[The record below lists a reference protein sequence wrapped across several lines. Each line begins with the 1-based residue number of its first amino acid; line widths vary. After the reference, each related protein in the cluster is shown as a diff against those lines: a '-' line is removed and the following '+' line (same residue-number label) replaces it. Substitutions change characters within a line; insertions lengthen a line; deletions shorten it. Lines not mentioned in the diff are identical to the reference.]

1 MRKILK
7 SCRKYA
13 FAVTCFALALA
24 SILSAP
30 VLMGQSAT
38 TGAITG
44 TVKDSSGAV
53 IPNAT
58 VTVTSL
64 ATGQARTAT
73 TGSSGTYTVGFLPP
87 DNYSV
92 KFEAAGFGT
101 ATVPSITLNVTETP
115 TLDQVLT
122 IGTQSQQVEVHGEAA
137 ELVQTT
143 SATNG
148 TVIDSKTVTEVPL
161 TTRNYTNLMGL
172 SAGVQATVFNAVTL
186 GRGSQDI
193 EVNGAGPS
201 QNNYSQDGASI
212 NSYSATGRVA
222 DSGNNPGMAI
232 VNPDAIA
239 EFKIQ
244 TSMYDASYGRNP
256 GANVNVVTKSGT
268 NQYHGTAFEFFRNTD
283 LNAND
288 YFRKTNLPIGGVPQN
303 GRPILNQNQFGGSF
317 GGPIKKDKLFFF
329 VSEQETRQ
337 INGAAAQGYS
347 DPSVPAIPGGDR
359 STPAFQA
366 ALGAAFGP
374 VGAPGCAG
382 LLSNGSTSVGGVQ
395 IACNGSNINPV
406 ALKILNLKL
415 ANGSYFVPGSG
426 LASGANATIFQSS
439 PVHFTEH
446 QVIGNFDYQINQK
459 NTLAFRFFWSHDP
472 ASITESCAGSGSGAN
487 ATGTI
492 TPCLLGAPGLTNFPA
507 MYDTLRL
514 TTLVTNNFVNEARL
528 SIQTIQAHP
537 VQQIPFTNAQV
548 GIANIIPAEPSL
560 DTIIIKNPNV
570 QFGAGNNLANFDD
583 TGAWIA
589 ADSISWS
596 HGKHTVRAG
605 FEYERDRVN
614 EIALKLSLGTLTFQ
628 NFQDFL
634 LGLPGC
640 APSLSATAC
649 TASGLAGTT
658 NGSFSGSNLNSTGTN
673 GYGGPNGLTQ
683 NFRDNILDGFVQ
695 DDFKLSSNLTL
706 NIGVRWEYD
715 GWPFEI
721 NGKNTNTWFSNL
733 GGAGNI
739 PVGTTV
745 NGVAGTLGNSPA
757 TGSLDAWVVASNYNP
772 ANYAAPP
779 VAGVGQ
785 SPFPGVGNFPKDALA
800 PRFGVAWKPLPTDR
814 LSVRAGFG
822 VFYDRLGYSFTGR
835 SNGAPPYSSVLGNS
849 GSANYAASFSQPYLP
864 GPYSFGWPTSDIRWI
879 NLANGTSS
887 NINTPGPV
895 GPNLP
900 VPTTNQ
906 YNLSVQYEF
915 LNGWLLD
922 LGYVGSHGYHLY
934 PQSNYTEAEYN
945 GAVLAS
951 PSNPVNG
958 LTLDSTGNASLRVPY
973 LGFAAGGLFSDQTN
987 TWAKYNSL
995 QATVKKQLSH
1005 GLTFSAAYSYSRS
1018 ITTAYYINYN
1028 GATAAQNYHGLNG
1041 FYRPQRLALNYNW
1054 ELPIPQHDGLLG
1066 KATNGW
1072 SVSGVTVIQDG
1083 DPQTPVDSRGG
1094 TAYGFGPGTRPLS
1107 LAVLASGKTSKDEA
1121 STLGGNDV
1129 NRLGCANTAL
1139 NASGAGTCAGGGW
1152 FNRSAFDQLA
1162 FVSPTQ
1168 GGDGVGID
1176 PNHVAGNYP
1185 TLWGNSGLGALL
1197 GPGQFNFD
1205 ISIQKMTVVG
1215 GIHEGAAL
1223 QFRTD
1228 FFNAFNH
1235 PQFSDPNSVDLST
1248 ANFGQITT
1256 TSVNPRLIQ
1265 FSLKYIF

>member
-1 MRKILK
+1 MPSAGTLRGIKPWVGKNVLEGKTMNKILK
-7 SCRKYA
+7 PCRKYA
-13 FAVTCFALALA
+13 FVVCCLAVSLLLA
-24 SILSAP
+24 SVAP
-30 VLMGQSAT
+30 VVMGQSAT

-73 TGSSGTYTVGFLPP
+73 TGSSGEYTVGFLPP

-148 TVIDSKTVTEVPL
+148 TVIDSKTVTDVPL

-172 SAGVQATVFNAVTL
+172 SAGVQATVFNAITL

-288 YFRKTNLPIGGVPQN
+288 FFRKTNLPIGGVPQN

-347 DPSVPAIPGGDR
+347 DPSVPAIPLGDR

-366 ALGAAFGP
+366 ALGAAFG
-374 VGAPGCAG
+374 AGCG
-382 LLSNGSTSVGGVQ
+382 TLLSNGSTSVGGVQ

-415 ANGSYFVPGSG
+415 ANGSYFVPSSG
-426 LASGANATIFQSS
+426 LASGGNATIFQSS

-446 QVIGNFDYQINQK
+446 QVIGNFDYVINQK

-570 QFGAGNNLANFDD
+570 QFGAGNNLANYDD

-640 APSLSATAC
+640 APSLSAAAC

-695 DDFKLSSNLTL
+695 DDFKLSSNLTVNMGL
-706 NIGVRWEYD
+706 RWEYD

-757 TGSLDAWVVASNYNP
+757 TGSLDGWVVASNYNP
-772 ANYAAPP
+772 ANYTAPP
-779 VAGVGQ
+779 VGRRGTESVPWRGPVPEGRLCSAFWRCLEA
-785 SPFPGVGNFPKDALA
+785 SA
-800 PRFGVAWKPLPTDR
+800 PRTDCRSAPDSVFSMTAWVIPSLAGPT
-814 LSVRAGFG
+814 VR
-822 VFYDRLGYSFTGR
+822 
-835 SNGAPPYSSVLGNS
+835 PPTPPSLGNS

-864 GPYSFGWPTSDIRWI
+864 GPYSFGWPT
-879 NLANGTSS
+879 
-887 NINTPGPV
+887 
-895 GPNLP
+895 
-900 VPTTNQ
+900 Q
-906 YNLSVQYEF
+906 
-915 LNGWLLD
+915 
-922 LGYVGSHGYHLY
+922 
-934 PQSNYTEAEYN
+934 
-945 GAVLAS
+945 
-951 PSNPVNG
+951 
-958 LTLDSTGNASLRVPY
+958 
-973 LGFAAGGLFSDQTN
+973 
-987 TWAKYNSL
+987 
-995 QATVKKQLSH
+995 
-1005 GLTFSAAYSYSRS
+1005 
-1018 ITTAYYINYN
+1018 
-1028 GATAAQNYHGLNG
+1028 
-1041 FYRPQRLALNYNW
+1041 
-1054 ELPIPQHDGLLG
+1054 
-1066 KATNGW
+1066 
-1072 SVSGVTVIQDG
+1072 
-1083 DPQTPVDSRGG
+1083 
-1094 TAYGFGPGTRPLS
+1094 
-1107 LAVLASGKTSKDEA
+1107 
-1121 STLGGNDV
+1121 
-1129 NRLGCANTAL
+1129 
-1139 NASGAGTCAGGGW
+1139 
-1152 FNRSAFDQLA
+1152 
-1162 FVSPTQ
+1162 
-1168 GGDGVGID
+1168 
-1176 PNHVAGNYP
+1176 
-1185 TLWGNSGLGALL
+1185 
-1197 GPGQFNFD
+1197 
-1205 ISIQKMTVVG
+1205 
-1215 GIHEGAAL
+1215 
-1223 QFRTD
+1223 
-1228 FFNAFNH
+1228 
-1235 PQFSDPNSVDLST
+1235 
-1248 ANFGQITT
+1248 
-1256 TSVNPRLIQ
+1256 
-1265 FSLKYIF
+1265 

>member
-1 MRKILK
+1 MRRIRK
-7 SCRKYA
+7 SKCA
-13 FAVTCFALALA
+13 FAVTCLALALA

-44 TVKDSSGAV
+44 TVVDSSNAV
-53 IPNAT
+53 IPN
-58 VTVTSL
+58 VKITVTST

-73 TGSSGTYTVGFLPP
+73 SSSSGTYTVGFLPP
-87 DNYSV
+87 GTYSV
-92 KFEAAGFGT
+92 EFEAAGFGT
-101 ATVPSITLNVTETP
+101 ATVPSITVNVTEVP
-115 TLDQVLT
+115 TVNQILSV
-122 IGTQSQQVEVHGEAA
+122 GSQTTTVEVTTQA

-148 TVIDSKTVTEVPL
+148 TVIDSKTVTDIPL

-172 SAGVQATVFNAVTL
+172 SAGVQATVFNAITL

-212 NSYSATGRVA
+212 NSYSGTGRVG

-232 VNPDAIA
+232 VNPDAVA

-244 TSMYDASYGRNP
+244 TAMYDASYGRNP

-268 NQYHGTAFEFFRNTD
+268 NQFHGTAFEFFRNTV

-288 YFRKTNLPIGGVPQN
+288 YFRKLNPPPNPTS
-303 GRPILNQNQFGGSF
+303 RPVLNQNQFGGSF
-317 GGPIKKDKLFFF
+317 GGPIKKDKLFMFL
-329 VSEQETRQ
+329 SEQETRQ
-337 INGAAAQGYS
+337 INGAAAQGYAL
-347 DPSVPAIPGGDR
+347 PTLPGIPGGDR
-359 STPAFQA
+359 STPAFKA

-374 VGAPGCAG
+374 VGAAGCAG
-382 LLSNGSTSVGGVQ
+382 LLSNGTSSVGGVQ
-395 IACNGSNINPV
+395 VACNGSNINPV
-406 ALKILNLKL
+406 ALNILNLKL
-415 ANGSYFVPGSG
+415 SNGAYFVPGSG
-426 LASGANATIFQSS
+426 LSSGANATVAFSQ

-446 QVIGNFDYQINQK
+446 QVIGNFDYVINQK
-459 NTLAFRFFWSHDP
+459 NTLGFRFFWAHDP
-472 ASITESCAGSGSGAN
+472 AAITMSCAGSGGGAN
-487 ATGTI
+487 STGTI
-492 TPCLLGAPGLTNFPA
+492 TACLPGAPGLTNFPA

-528 SIQTIQAHP
+528 SLQTIQAHP

-560 DTIIIKNPNV
+560 DTIIINNPKI

-583 TGAWIA
+583 TGAWEA

-614 EIALKLSLGTLTFQ
+614 MIALKLSLGTLTFQ
-628 NFQDFL
+628 TFQDFL

-640 APSLSATAC
+640 SPAQV
-649 TASGLAGTT
+649 LAGCSTANPMGT
-658 NGSFSGSNLNSTGTN
+658 NGSSSGSNLNSTGTN

-695 DDFKLSSNLTL
+695 DDFKVSSNLMVNMGL
-706 NIGVRWEYD
+706 RWEYD
-715 GWPFEI
+715 GWPIEI

-733 GGAGNI
+733 GGASNI

-745 NGVAGTLGNSPA
+745 NGVAGTLGSSAA
-757 TGSLDAWVVASNYNP
+757 TGSLDAWVTASNYNP

-785 SPFPGVGNFPKDALA
+785 SPFPGVAQFPKDAFA
-800 PRFGVAWKPLPTDR
+800 PRFGVAWKPLSTDR
-814 LSVRAGFG
+814 LVVRGGFG
-822 VFYDRLGYSFTGR
+822 IFYDRLGYSFFGR
-835 SNGAPPYSSVLGNS
+835 TNGAPPYSSTLGQS
-849 GSANYAASFSQPYLP
+849 GSANFAATFAQPYP
-864 GPYSFGWPTSDIRWI
+864 AGPYSLGWPTTTIRYATLPNAAGI
-879 NLANGTSS
+879 GGSSS

-895 GPNLP
+895 GPFLP

-915 LNGWLLD
+915 LNGWVLD
-922 LGYVGSHGYHLY
+922 LGYVGSYAYHLF
-934 PQSNYTEAEYN
+934 PQSNFTEHEYN
-945 GAVLAS
+945 QAMLAS
-951 PSNPVNG
+951 PTHPVYG
-958 LTLDSTGNASLRVPY
+958 VTLDSTGNASERVPY
-973 LGFAAGGLFSDQTN
+973 LGFAPGGLFADETN
-987 TWAKYNSL
+987 TWSKYNSF

-1005 GLTFSAAYSYSRS
+1005 GLTFSAAYSFSRS
-1018 ITTAYYINYN
+1018 FSDSYYLNYDDS
-1028 GATAAQNYHGLNG
+1028 TISHHGLNG
-1041 FYRPQRLALNYNW
+1041 FYRPQRLAINYNW
-1054 ELPIPQHDGLLG
+1054 ALPISKHEGLVG
-1066 KATNGW
+1066 KAINGW
-1072 SVSGVTVIQDG
+1072 SVSGVSVIQSG
-1083 DPQTPVDSRGG
+1083 DPLTPVDARGG

-1107 LAVLASGKTSKDEA
+1107 TAVLLPGKTPSNEA
-1121 STLGGNDV
+1121 STLSGNDQS
-1129 NRLGCANTAL
+1129 RIGCANTVIG
-1139 NASGAGTCAGGGW
+1139 ASGAGTCSGGGW
-1152 FNRSAFDQLA
+1152 FNRAAFDQLA
-1162 FVSPTQ
+1162 FVAPTS
-1168 GGDGVGID
+1168 GGDGAGID
-1176 PNHVAGNYP
+1176 PNHVAGNFP
-1185 TLWGNSGLGALL
+1185 TLWGNSGYGTTF

-1205 ISIQKMTVVG
+1205 ISIQKSTVVG
-1215 GIHEGAAL
+1215 GLHENATL

-1235 PQFSDPNSVDLST
+1235 PQFIDPNVDISQPG
-1248 ANFGQITT
+1248 FGQITA

-1265 FSLKYIF
+1265 FSLKYVF

>member
-1 MRKILK
+1 
-7 SCRKYA
+7 
-13 FAVTCFALALA
+13 
-24 SILSAP
+24 
-30 VLMGQSAT
+30 MGQSAT

-64 ATGQARTAT
+64 STGQARTAT
-73 TGSSGTYTVGFLPP
+73 TGSSGAYTVGFLPP
-87 DNYSV
+87 DNYSA

-115 TLDQVLT
+115 TVDQVLT

-148 TVIDSKTVTEVPL
+148 TVIDSHQVTDTPL
-161 TTRNYTNLMGL
+161 TTRNYTNLIGL
-172 SAGVQATVFNAVTL
+172 SAGVQATVFNAITL
-186 GRGSQDI
+186 GRGSQDV

-212 NSYSATGRVA
+212 NSYSATGRVG

-232 VNPDAIA
+232 VNPDAVA

-268 NQYHGTAFEFFRNTD
+268 NQYHGTAFEFFRNTA

-288 YFRKTNLPIGGVPQN
+288 YFRKLNPPVNGVAQN
-303 GRPILNQNQFGGSF
+303 GRPVLNQNQFGGSF

-347 DPSVPAIPGGDR
+347 TPTVPAIPLGDR

-374 VGAPGCAG
+374 ATGPGACGSLA
-382 LLSNGSTSVGGVQ
+382 SNGTTSVGGVQ
-395 IACNGSNINPV
+395 VACNGSNINPV

-415 ANGSYFVPGSG
+415 ANGSYFVPSSG
-426 LASGANATIFQSS
+426 LASGANATIAQSS

-446 QVIGNFDYQINQK
+446 QVIGNFDYVINQK
-459 NTLAFRFFWSHDP
+459 NTLAFRFFWAHDP
-472 ASITESCAGSGSGAN
+472 ASITESCAGSGGSAN
-487 ATGTI
+487 AAGTI

-514 TTLVTNNFVNEARL
+514 TTLVTNNLVNEARL

-548 GIANIIPAEPSL
+548 GIANIIAAEPSL
-560 DTIIIKNPNV
+560 DTIIINNPKM

-640 APSLSATAC
+640 SPAQIQAGCSAANPM
-649 TASGLAGTT
+649 GT
-658 NGSFSGSNLNSTGTN
+658 NGSASGSNINSTGTN

-695 DDFKLSSNLTL
+695 DDFKVSSNLTL
-706 NIGVRWEYD
+706 NIGLRWEYD
-715 GWPFEI
+715 GWPSEI

-745 NGVAGTLGNSPA
+745 NGVAGTLGNSVA
-757 TGSLDAWVVASNYNP
+757 TGSLDPWVVASNYNP
-772 ANYAAPP
+772 ANYPAPP
-779 VAGVGQ
+779 VAGVAQ
-785 SPFPGVGNFPKDALA
+785 SPFPGVAQFPKDAFA

-835 SNGAPPYSSVLGNS
+835 SNGAPPYSSLLGQT
-849 GSANYAASFSQPYLP
+849 GSANYASTFAQPYP
-864 GPYSFGWPTSDIRWI
+864 AGPYSFGWPTTDIRWV
-879 NLANGTSS
+879 NFANGTSS
-887 NINTPGPV
+887 NVNTPGPV

-915 LNGWLLD
+915 LDGWLLD
-922 LGYVGSHGYHLY
+922 LGYVGSHAYHVY

-945 GAVLAS
+945 TAVLAS
-951 PSNPVNG
+951 PASPVNG
-958 LTLDSTGNASLRVPY
+958 LTLDSTSNASLRVPY

-987 TWAKYNSL
+987 SWAKYNSL

-1005 GLTFSAAYSYSRS
+1005 GLTFSAAYSYARS
-1018 ITTAYYINYN
+1018 FTQAYYINYN
-1028 GATAAQNYHGLNG
+1028 AAIASSQGYHGLNG
-1041 FYRPQRLALNYNW
+1041 FYRPQRLAVNYNW
-1054 ELPIPQHDGLLG
+1054 ALPIPAHDGLIG
-1066 KATNGW
+1066 KAVNGW
-1072 SVSGVTVIQDG
+1072 SVSGVTVIQSG

-1094 TAYGFGPGTRPLS
+1094 TAYGFGPGSRPLS
-1107 LAVLASGKTSKDEA
+1107 LAVLLPGKTTKAEA
-1121 STLGGNDV
+1121 STLGGNDQ
-1129 NRLGCANTAL
+1129 NRIGCANTAL

-1152 FNRSAFDQLA
+1152 FNRAAFDQVA
-1162 FVSPTQ
+1162 FANPVTG

-1185 TLWGNSGLGALL
+1185 TLWGNSGLGTLL

-1205 ISIQKMTVVG
+1205 ISIQKLTVVG

-1223 QFRTD
+1223 QFRAD

-1235 PQFSDPNSVDLST
+1235 PQFADPNSVDIST
-1248 ANFGQITT
+1248 PAFGQITAS
-1256 TSVNPRLIQ
+1256 SVNPRLIQ

>member
-1 MRKILK
+1 
-7 SCRKYA
+7 
-13 FAVTCFALALA
+13 
-24 SILSAP
+24 
-30 VLMGQSAT
+30 MGQSAT

-64 ATGQARTAT
+64 GTGQARTAT
-73 TGSSGTYTVGFLPP
+73 TGSSGAYTVGFLPP

-101 ATVPSITLNVTETP
+101 ATVPSITVNVTETP

-148 TVIDSKTVTEVPL
+148 TVIDSKTVTDVPL
-161 TTRNYTNLMGL
+161 TTRNYTDLMGL
-172 SAGVQATVFNAVTL
+172 SAGVQATVFNAITL

-212 NSYSATGRVA
+212 NSYSGTGRVA

-268 NQYHGTAFEFFRNTD
+268 NQFHGTAFEFFRNTV

-288 YFRKTNLPIGGVPQN
+288 YFRKLNPPPNPTS
-303 GRPILNQNQFGGSF
+303 RPVLDQNQFGGSF

-347 DPSVPAIPGGDR
+347 LPTLPAIPGGDR
-359 STPAFQA
+359 STPAFKA

-374 VGAPGCAG
+374 VGAAGCAG
-382 LLSNGSTSVGGVQ
+382 LLSNGSSSVGGVQ
-395 IACNGSNINPV
+395 VACNGSNINPV
-406 ALKILNLKL
+406 ALNILNLKL
-415 ANGSYFVPGSG
+415 SNGAYFIPSSN
-426 LASGANATIFQSS
+426 LASGANATVAESV

-459 NTLAFRFFWSHDP
+459 NTLGFRFFWAHDP
-472 ASITESCAGSGSGAN
+472 AAITMSCAGSGGGAN
-487 ATGTI
+487 STGTI
-492 TPCLLGAPGLTNFPA
+492 TACLPGAPGLTNFPA

-560 DTIIIKNPNV
+560 DQIVINNPKM
-570 QFGAGNNLANFDD
+570 QFGAGTNLANYDD
-583 TGAWIA
+583 TGAWEA

-614 EIALKLSLGTLTFQ
+614 MIALKLSLGNPTFQ
-628 NFQDFL
+628 TFQDFL

-640 APSLSATAC
+640 APTLTAAQC
-649 TASGLAGTT
+649 TASGLAGQT
-658 NGSFSGSNLNSTGTN
+658 NGSLIGSNIASTGTQ

-695 DDFKLSSNLTL
+695 DDFKVSSNLTL
-706 NIGVRWEYD
+706 NMGVRWEYD
-715 GWPFEI
+715 GWPAEI

-745 NGVAGTLGNSPA
+745 NGVAGTLGSSAA

-772 ANYAAPP
+772 ANYTAPP
-779 VAGVGQ
+779 VGGVGQ
-785 SPFPGVGNFPKDALA
+785 SPFPGVAQFPKDAFA

-822 VFYDRLGYSFTGR
+822 IFYDRLGYSFFGR
-835 SNGAPPYSSVLGNS
+835 TNGAPPYSSLLGQT
-849 GSANYAASFSQPYLP
+849 GSANYAATFAQPYP
-864 GPYSFGWPTSDIRWI
+864 AGPYSLGWPTTDIRWATV
-879 NLANGTSS
+879 NAAANTGTSA
-887 NINTPGPV
+887 NVNTPGPV
-895 GPNLP
+895 GPFLP

-906 YNLSVQYEF
+906 FNLSVQYEF
-915 LNGWLLD
+915 LNGWVLD
-922 LGYVGSHGYHLY
+922 LGYVGSYAYHLF
-934 PQSNYTEAEYN
+934 PQSNFTEHEYN
-945 GAVLAS
+945 QAYLAS
-951 PSNPVNG
+951 PTNPVRG
-958 LTLDSTGNASLRVPY
+958 ITLDSTSNASERVPY
-973 LGFAAGGLFSDQTN
+973 LGFAAGGLFADETN
-987 TWAKYNSL
+987 TWSKYNSF

-1005 GLTFSAAYSYSRS
+1005 GLTFSAAYSFAKS
-1018 ITTAYYINYN
+1018 ISNSYYLNYDDSFV
-1028 GATAAQNYHGLNG
+1028 AHHGLNG
-1041 FYRPQRLALNYNW
+1041 FYRPQRLAINYNW
-1054 ELPIPQHDGLLG
+1054 ALPISKHEGLLG
-1066 KATNGW
+1066 KAVNGW
-1072 SVSGVTVIQDG
+1072 SVSGVTVIQSG
-1083 DPQTPVDSRGG
+1083 DPLTPVDARGG
-1094 TAYGFGPGTRPLS
+1094 TAYGFGPGSRPLS
-1107 LAVLASGKTSKDEA
+1107 TAILLPGKTTHQEA
-1121 STLGGNDV
+1121 STLGGNDQ
-1129 NRLGCANTAL
+1129 NRIGCANTSL
-1139 NASGAGTCAGGGW
+1139 GVSGTGTCAGGGW
-1152 FNRSAFDQLA
+1152 FNRAVFDQVA
-1162 FVSPTQ
+1162 FVAPTS

-1185 TLWGNSGLGALL
+1185 TLWGNSGYGTTL

-1205 ISIQKMTVVG
+1205 ISLQKSTVVG
-1215 GIHEGAAL
+1215 GLHEGATL

-1235 PQFSDPNSVDLST
+1235 PQFIDPNVDISVPT
-1248 ANFGQITT
+1248 FGQITAA
-1256 TSVNPRLIQ
+1256 SVNPRLIQ